1 MQTSNA
7 AIKNKIR
14 DRMQDLKNKIDD
26 ADDRA
31 QVAKHSLK
39 EITDK
44 ELQLESEKQTKE
56 KKVGQNEKTLVEMK
70 KELDKKLKKME
81 EIERKQEV
89 EDELVKTLANMEMDG
104 DEKLSELEK
113 QVEKIKNIA
122 ESKDIENKE
131 MTLRMAQLENELD
144 KALRRMEDATNKAVK
159 LQESICQGKSRL
171 EDLKVKEEGAY
182 EREDESDKK
191 SIFLAKEVHER
202 VCEAEEKEREVA
214 NLERYKEEMNAE
226 LNNVKCKVKDVHDEM
241 HKLHDCIDDL

>member
-1 MQTSNA
+1 METSNA

-122 ESKDIENKE
+122 ESKDLENKE

-144 KALRRMEDATNKAVK
+144 KVWFASYWIHLLSIEQDLNRKWVHADRALRSE
-159 LQESICQGKSRL
+159 Q
-171 EDLKVKEEGAY
+171 
-182 EREDESDKK
+182 
-191 SIFLAKEVHER
+191 
-202 VCEAEEKEREVA
+202 
-214 NLERYKEEMNAE
+214 
-226 LNNVKCKVKDVHDEM
+226 
-241 HKLHDCIDDL
+241 